1 MGLRI
6 WSLFVIWCLGF
17 EISVESERLKDGNDR
32 GDNFRTLNG
41 GDNNMG
47 NLPLEGVNVLDFTWV
62 WTGPT
67 TTKVLADFG
76 ATVFKI
82 ESDKRWDVWR
92 ISPPFKDDEQG
103 VNRGAIFNSIN
114 TSKNSVTL
122 DLSHP
127 KAKEII
133 KKWVTWADVVT
144 DNFAGGAM
152 ERMGLGYEVL
162 KEIKP
167 DIIMMSSALMGQ
179 TGPWHDSP
187 GYGDQLSAIS
197 GLHEI
202 SGWPD
207 RLPGEIG
214 FYTDFIAPRF
224 NALTIL
230 AALDY
235 RRRTGKGQYLD
246 CAQHQGGVQ
255 FVAPSLLDYVVNGRI
270 AVRQGNDDD
279 YAAPHGSYPCKGE
292 DRWCVIA
299 ITTDEE
305 WNSFCDVIGNPDW
318 TKDPKFATLES
329 RKENRQAL
337 DEHVASWTVTET
349 DEDAMTTLQNA
360 GVPAGRINDSRDHM
374 DNNPQMAFRE
384 FYQEREH
391 PELGTY
397 RPPRQPCILS
407 KSPCQIRRA
416 PLMGEHNESAL
427 KEIIGLT
434 DDDIEELVVE
444 DILH

>member
-1 MGLRI
+1 
-6 WSLFVIWCLGF
+6 
-17 EISVESERLKDGNDR
+17 
-32 GDNFRTLNG
+32 
-41 GDNNMG
+41 MG
-47 NLPLEGVNVLDFTWV
+47 NLPLEGVKVADFTWV

-82 ESDKRWDVWR
+82 ESEARWDVWR
-92 ISPPFKDDEQG
+92 IQPTWKDDKQG
-103 VNRGAIFNSIN
+103 VNRGMVFNSIN

-122 DLSHP
+122 NLSHP
-127 KAKEII
+127 KAKEVA
-133 KKWVTWADVVT
+133 KKLVAWADIVT

-207 RLPGEIG
+207 RRPGEIG

-246 CAQHQGGVQ
+246 IAQHQGGVQ
-255 FVAPSLLDYVVNGRI
+255 YVTPSLLDYDVNGRI
-270 AVRQGNDDD
+270 ATRQGNDDP
-279 YAAPHGSYPCKGE
+279 YSAPHGSYPCKGE

-299 ITTDEE
+299 ISTDEE
-305 WNSFCDVIGNPDW
+305 WQSFCKIIGNPDW
-318 TKDPKFATLES
+318 TTDPKFATLAS
-329 RKENRQAL
+329 RQENAEEL
-337 DEHVASWTVTET
+337 DQHVASWTITVT
-349 DEDAMTTLQNA
+349 DEDAMTMLQEA
-360 GVPAGRINDSRDHM
+360 GVPAGRINDARDHM
-374 DNNPQMAFRE
+374 DNNPQMQYRE
-384 FYQEREH
+384 FYPELEH
-391 PELGTY
+391 PEVGTY
-397 RPPRQPCILS
+397 HPPRQPCILS
-407 KSPCQIRRA
+407 KSPCQIKRA
-416 PLMGEHNESAL
+416 PLMGEHNEYAL
-427 KEIIGLT
+427 KEIIGLS
-434 DDDIEELVVE
+434 DEEIEELVIE
-444 DILH
+444 DVLR

>member
-1 MGLRI
+1 MG
-6 WSLFVIWCLGF
+6 
-17 EISVESERLKDGNDR
+17 K
-32 GDNFRTLNG
+32 
-41 GDNNMG
+41 
-47 NLPLEGVNVLDFTWV
+47 LPLEGIKVADFTWV

-76 ATVFKI
+76 ATVVRI
-82 ESDKRWDVWR
+82 ESNKRLGVWR
-92 ISPPFKDDEQG
+92 ISPPFKDDVVG
-103 VNRGAIFNSIN
+103 PNRGGVFNSIN
-114 TSKNSVTL
+114 TGKLSVTI

-127 KAKEII
+127 KGKELAK
-133 KKWVTWADVVT
+133 KFVAWADIVT

-202 SGWPD
+202 AGWPD
-207 RLPGEIG
+207 RIPGEIG

-246 CAQHQGGVQ
+246 VAQHQAGVQ
-255 FVAPSLLDYVVNGRI
+255 YVGPILLDYVVNKRI
-270 AVRQGNDDD
+270 ATRQGNWDP
-279 YAAPHGSYPCKGE
+279 YAAPHGNYQCQGD
-292 DRWCVIA
+292 DRWCAIA
-299 ITTDEE
+299 VFTDEE
-305 WNSFCDVIGNPDW
+305 WQSFCDVMGNPAW
-318 TKDPKFATLES
+318 TKDPKFATLEK
-329 RKENRQAL
+329 RKENEEEL
-337 DEHVASWTVTET
+337 DSLVQEWTINQT
-349 DEDAMTTLQNA
+349 DEDVMLKLQAA
-360 GVPAGRINDSRDHM
+360 GVSAGRVGTTEDQMEND
-374 DNNPQMAFRE
+374 PQLKYRN

-391 PELGTY
+391 PELGKY
-397 RPPRQPCILS
+397 RPPRQPCVLS
-407 KSPCQIRRA
+407 KTPCEIRRA
-416 PLMGEHNESAL
+416 PLLGEHTEYAF
-427 KEIIGLT
+427 KEILGMT
-434 DDDIEELVVE
+434 EEEIEAYVVE
-444 DILH
+444 GVIE

>member
-1 MGLRI
+1 MA
-6 WSLFVIWCLGF
+6 
-17 EISVESERLKDGNDR
+17 K
-32 GDNFRTLNG
+32 
-41 GDNNMG
+41 
-47 NLPLEGVNVLDFTWV
+47 LPLEGVKVADFTWV

-82 ESDKRWDVWR
+82 ESEVRWDVWR
-92 ISPPFKDDEQG
+92 IQPTWKGDKQG
-103 VNRGAIFNSIN
+103 VNRGAVFNSIN

-122 DLSHP
+122 NLSHP
-127 KAKEII
+127 KAKEIA
-133 KKWVTWADVVT
+133 KRFVSWADVVT

-162 KEIKP
+162 REIKP
-167 DIIMMSSALMGQ
+167 DVIMMSSALMGQ

-207 RLPGEIG
+207 RIPGEIG
-214 FYTDFIAPRF
+214 YYTDFIAPRF

-246 CAQHQGGVQ
+246 IAQHQGGVQ
-255 FVAPSLLDYVVNGRI
+255 FVAPSILDNGVNSRV
-270 AVRQGNDDD
+270 ATRQGNDDE
-279 YAAPHGSYPCKGE
+279 YSAPHGSYPCKGE

-299 ITTDEE
+299 ISTDEE
-305 WNSFCDVIGNPDW
+305 WQSFCEVIGSPDW
-318 TKDPKFATLES
+318 TRDPRFASLES
-329 RKENRQAL
+329 RKANREAL
-337 DEHVASWTVTET
+337 DELVASWTRNET
-349 DEDAMTTLQNA
+349 DEDAMTKLQEA
-360 GVPAGRINDSRDHM
+360 GVPAGRINDARDHM
-374 DNNPQMAFRE
+374 DSNPQMQFRE

-391 PELGTY
+391 PEIGTY
-397 RPPRQPCILS
+397 RPPRQPCVLS
-407 KSPCQIRRA
+407 KSPCQIKRA
-416 PLMGEHNESAL
+416 PLMGEHTEYAL
-427 KEIIGLT
+427 KEIIGLS
-434 DDDIEELVVE
+434 DEEIEELVIE
-444 DILH
+444 DVLR

>member
-1 MGLRI
+1 MMG
-6 WSLFVIWCLGF
+6 
-17 EISVESERLKDGNDR
+17 K
-32 GDNFRTLNG
+32 
-41 GDNNMG
+41 
-47 NLPLEGVNVLDFTWV
+47 LPLEGIKVADFTWV

-82 ESDKRWDVWR
+82 ESEVRWDVWR
-92 ISPPFKDDEQG
+92 IGPPFKDDKQG
-103 VNRGAIFNSIN
+103 PNRGAVFNSIN
-114 TSKNSVTL
+114 TSKHSVSL
-122 DLSHP
+122 NLAHP
-127 KAKEII
+127 KAKVVA
-133 KKWVTWADVVT
+133 KKFVAWADVVT

-207 RLPGEIG
+207 RMPGEIG

-224 NALTIL
+224 NALTLL

-246 CAQHQGGVQ
+246 IAQHQGGVHYI
-255 FVAPSLLDYVVNGRI
+255 APSILDYVVNKRV
-270 AVRQGNDDD
+270 ATRQGNDDL

-292 DRWCVIA
+292 DRWCAIA
-299 ITTDEE
+299 VSTDEE
-305 WNSFCDVIGNPDW
+305 WQSLCDLMGRPDW
-318 TKDPKFATLES
+318 TRDSKFASLEG
-329 RKENRQAL
+329 RKKNREELDAL
-337 DEHVASWTVTET
+337 VGAWTINLT
-349 DEDAMTTLQNA
+349 DEEVMTKLQNA
-360 GVPAGRINDSRDHM
+360 GVPAGRVNDPRDHM
-374 DNNPQMAFRE
+374 ENDPQLAFRE
-384 FYQEREH
+384 FYQGREH

-397 RPPRQPCILS
+397 HPPRQPCVLS

-416 PLMGEHNESAL
+416 PLLGEHTEYAL

-434 DDDIEELVVE
+434 NEEIEELVIE
-444 DILH
+444 DVLR

>member
-1 MGLRI
+1 
-6 WSLFVIWCLGF
+6 
-17 EISVESERLKDGNDR
+17 
-32 GDNFRTLNG
+32 
-41 GDNNMG
+41 MG
-47 NLPLEGVNVLDFTWV
+47 NLPLEGVKVADFTWV

-82 ESDKRWDVWR
+82 ESEVRWDVWR
-92 ISPPFKDDEQG
+92 IQPPFKGDDQG
-103 VNRGAIFNSIN
+103 PNRGAVFNSIN
-114 TSKNSVTL
+114 TSKKSVTL
-122 DLSHP
+122 NLAHP
-127 KAKEII
+127 KALEIA
-133 KKWVTWADVVT
+133 KKFVAWADVVT

-162 KEIKP
+162 KKIKP

-179 TGPWHDSP
+179 TGPWHNSP

-207 RLPGEIG
+207 RSPGEIG

-224 NALTIL
+224 NALTLL
-230 AALDY
+230 AALDF

-246 CAQHQGGVQ
+246 IAQYQGGVQ
-255 FVAPSLLDYVVNGRI
+255 FVAPSILDYVVNNRV
-270 AVRQGNDDD
+270 ATRQGNDDP
-279 YAAPHGSYPCKGE
+279 YAAPHGSYPCRGE

-299 ITTDEE
+299 VSTEEE
-305 WNSFCDVIGNPDW
+305 WQGFCKVIGNPEW
-318 TKDPKFATLES
+318 TRDSKFTSL
-329 RKENRQAL
+329 ENRKKNRQELDAL
-337 DEHVASWTVTET
+337 VASWTINEI
-349 DEDAMTTLQNA
+349 DEEVMTRLQNA
-360 GVPAGRINDSRDHM
+360 GVPAGRINDARDHL

-384 FYQEREH
+384 FYQKREH

-407 KSPCQIRRA
+407 KSPCQIKRA
-416 PLMGEHNESAL
+416 PLMGEHTEYAL

-434 DDDIEELVVE
+434 DEEIEALAIE
-444 DILH
+444 DVLR